1 MAYELLVGE
10 ALLEAAQ
17 KAALEAGALGGVG
30 AVGASV
36 AAGKQLREALGELSA
51 ATLEDQMAAVRRRA
65 VGSPPPS
72 SSAASSSG
80 VAGPSGQTAGV
91 TAGGVSEAA
100 VRLGDFLEQCRALAD
115 GGHA

>member
-1 MAYELLVGE
+1 LVGE

-80 VAGPSGQTAGV
+80 VAGPSGP